1 MLRGGHSEHVARQ
14 PTLGEVQAYGG
25 SVHHVVEAWPPLH
38 YRSQVVLDRH
48 LALGW
53 HCPVHTGYL
62 YNILTQMPLTSSHSV
77 SILFWRWGSGE
88 APECNG
94 LKSHKQV

>member
-14 PTLGEVQAYGG
+14 LTLGEVQAYGG

-62 YNILTQMPLTSSHSV
+62 YNILTQMPLTSSH
-77 SILFWRWGSGE
+77 
-88 APECNG
+88 
-94 LKSHKQV
+94 